1 MKEREGLEMS
11 IADGP
16 RSLKDRQ
23 REERERLILDAAEEL
38 LAEKGYHEMSIDE
51 IAARVGV
58 SKGTVYL
65 HFSSKEELVLA
76 QLERGMR
83 RFIQATDVV
92 LASPAPPREKL
103 SSLMELIYSQA
114 FKERSQFFA
123 SVYENPELRHR
134 LMERTQGFHEQWE
147 TLTQRVSRVFDEGKA
162 LGVFDSSIPTAVMA
176 SVFWG
181 LLTPRTYESLQEQ
194 MSIDEMVS
202 HLSRLFFK
210 GLAADGSQERD
221 VE

>member
-1 MKEREGLEMS
+1 MS

-23 REERERLILDAAEEL
+23 REERERLILEAAEEL

-76 QLERGMR
+76 QLVRGMQ
-83 RFIQATDVV
+83 RFVQSADLV
-92 LASPAPPREKL
+92 LASGAAPIEKL
-103 SSLMELIYSQA
+103 RSLMELIYGQA
-114 FKERSQFFA
+114 FRERSQFFT
-123 SVYENPELRHR
+123 SVYENPDLRNR
-134 LMERTQGFHEQWE
+134 LMERKHEFHQQWE
-147 TLTQRVSRVFDEGKA
+147 SLTQRVSQVFDEGKSR
-162 LGVFDSSIPTAVMA
+162 GDFDVSIPTAVMA

-181 LLTPRTYESLQEQ
+181 LLTPRTYEQLREQ
-194 MSIDEMVS
+194 MSIEEMVS

-210 GLAADGSQERD
+210 GLAADGSQERN